1 MTTACMGGWKCPKR
15 EQCARY
21 HSMYRREPAER
32 LCEPGKTNMFLALK
46 PVRVVTAPA
55 QPEAA

>member
-1 MTTACMGGWKCPKR
+1 MTPACMGGFCPKR